1 MTSSQLCSVKLSSSC
16 FSLFQLWQ
24 RLLSSSHLLSG
35 LSSSQVSQ
43 LFSTALIFFISSHL
57 DSALF
62 TFSPLFSTL
71 LNSSELFS
79 TLLNSS
85 HLLPPLLNSS
95 HLFSPPLIS
104 SHLFLSSS
112 QLFSPLVS
120 SSQLL
125 PSSSQLFSPLF
136 TEILYTEKLLHTASL
151 FPREAFAQ
159 RSLCTD
165 QAFYTEKLLH
175 TASFCIQ

>member
-104 SHLFLSSS
+104 SHLCLSSS
-112 QLFSPLVS
+112 QLSSPLVN
-120 SSQLL
+120 
-125 PSSSQLFSPLF
+125 SSQLFHRDALNRETFAHKSYTQKLF
-136 TEILYTEKLLHTASL
+136 H
-151 FPREAFAQ
+151 R
-159 RSLCTD
+159 
-165 QAFYTEKLLH
+165 
-175 TASFCIQ
+175 ASFYPKPAFTQ